1 MRRPASIPAAG
12 KTPDRSHW
20 RGRCEAANTVAVEQL
35 VLPVPTEPAGGSGA
49 SGGKPVSM
57 PDLSCISTGWISP
70 PVRVIHGPGCISYDS
85 QPKRPRVGSGMCTPA
100 LDILDARR
108 SPAVFPAANN
118 PRSKCGMR
126 CWLERM
132 AQQGAYSH
140 AKPYKRLRRR
150 KNRAQ
155 AWSRGQV
162 SPPDHRAG
170 CDLASPCQ
178 DL

>member
-1 MRRPASIPAAG
+1 MRRPASIPAAV

-108 SPAVFPAANN
+108 SPAANN